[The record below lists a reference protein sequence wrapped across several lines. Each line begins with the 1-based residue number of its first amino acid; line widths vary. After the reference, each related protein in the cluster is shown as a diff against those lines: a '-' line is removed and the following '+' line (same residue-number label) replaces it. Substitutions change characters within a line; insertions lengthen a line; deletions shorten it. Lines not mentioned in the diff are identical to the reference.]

1 MAAGMTCGNIKGS
14 QAPRRPKF
22 SPAFSKDHVF
32 GTGMQVGTVQVD
44 PVVLPVTDR
53 ADFILGSRIEREVV
67 AAGALVP

>member
-1 MAAGMTCGNIKGS
+1 
-14 QAPRRPKF
+14 
-22 SPAFSKDHVF
+22 
-32 GTGMQVGTVQVD
+32 MQVGTVQVD